1 MNNELLSIIS
11 YLERDRGVDREII
24 IQAIESAIQQAA
36 RKSLDVTN
44 DLRVEIDRKTLEIK
58 AFDTVVASDEDE
70 GLGWIS
76 MRQARRIKP
85 DVKTNDLLE
94 IEVPPA
100 NLGRIAAQTARQM
113 ILQKIR
119 EAERKNVYD
128 EYKDRIGD
136 IVSGT
141 VRQITHRD
149 LIIDLGRTEAILP
162 VKERIPSEEYNVGD
176 RVRAYILR
184 VQAAANGPAVVLS
197 RACFDFVKTLF
208 CLEVSEIAD
217 GIVEVMGVAR
227 DAGYRSKIAVR
238 TLDDKVDPVGACVG
252 LRGVRVR
259 NIVRELNGEKIDIVR
274 WSDDI
279 KQYVAQALAPAR
291 LENIEIGE
299 VGEDGRSTIHV
310 TVRPDQLSLAIGKR
324 GQNVRLTSRLTGW
337 RVDIQKIEDEVPFE
351 TRRENAIEELAEV
364 LDLSVAEAAKLVDNG
379 FLTTDGIV
387 EVEISYLQE
396 ICGFD
401 EITASKIWA
410 AASAASSIEDAGE

>member
-44 DLRVEIDRKTLEIK
+44 DLRVEIDRKTLSIK

-70 GLGWIS
+70 GLGLIS

-85 DVKTNDLLE
+85 DVQPNDLIE
-94 IEVPPA
+94 IEIPPGR
-100 NLGRIAAQTARQM
+100 LGRIAAQTARQM

-141 VRQITHRD
+141 ICQITHRD
-149 LIIDLGRTEAILP
+149 LIIELGKTEAILP
-162 VKERIPSEEYNVGD
+162 AKERMPNEEYNVGD
-176 RVRAYILR
+176 RVRAYVQR
-184 VQAAANGPAVVLS
+184 VQAASNGPAVVLS
-197 RACFDFVKTLF
+197 RSCADFVKTLF

-217 GIVEVMGVAR
+217 DIVEVMGVAR

-238 TLDDKVDPVGACVG
+238 TLDEKVDPVGACVG

-279 KQYVAQALAPAR
+279 KQYVAQALAPAKF
-291 LENIEIGE
+291 ESIEIGE
-299 VGEDGRSTIHV
+299 AGEDGRRTIHV

-337 RVDIQKIEDEVPFE
+337 RVDIQKIEEEVPFE
-351 TRRENAIEELAEV
+351 TRRENAITELAEV
-364 LDLSVAEAAKLVDNG
+364 MDLSPEEAAKLVDNG

-410 AASAASSIEDAGE
+410 AASAVSSIEDLGE